1 MRPPRHRLTPASY
14 SRRPAAGT
22 VTASG
27 TIPSARAHNLTV
39 NQHLVH
45 HTHDPSVPGVVVS
58 YETVRRWCR
67 KFGQAWR

>member
-1 MRPPRHRLTPASY
+1 M
-14 SRRPAAGT
+14 
-22 VTASG
+22 TASG

>member
-1 MRPPRHRLTPASY
+1 M
-14 SRRPAAGT
+14 
-22 VTASG
+22 TASG

-45 HTHDPSVPGVVVS
+45 HTHDPSVVVS